1 MNSQVEITL
10 LIFFFNRYIFKCN
23 QWLDYDRGDQ
33 KVDRA
38 MTAQTADE
46 TRTVYEMAPY
56 TAAENHLWL
65 SVFLRPLNS
74 NFTRVQRLACLLG
87 LIYLTMI
94 VCTLTLKT
102 PDEVEGLTEVVIGP
116 FRFSRENFLT
126 SFISVSIVTPL
137 IMIVAFLFKNAET
150 EKDDNEYLSC
160 CRKGYKKMNDKI
172 KVDQSVLAT
181 DYIPPTR
188 IVVRHFHFLPHFCAY
203 VGWALL
209 ILIVGLATWLLMLFS
224 ADWKQEKSEIWMTT
238 IFCAVLLSIF
248 VVETIKASF
257 FSSPELKVQR

>member
-1 MNSQVEITL
+1 MHYVIYSGFVFE
-10 LIFFFNRYIFKCN
+10 RYIFKCN

-33 KVDRA
+33 RVDRA
-38 MTAQTADE
+38 ITAQTADE

-65 SVFLRPLNS
+65 SVFIRPLNS

-94 VCTLTLKT
+94 VCTLILKT
-102 PDEVEGLTEVVIGP
+102 PDDFEEMSEIIVGP
-116 FRFSRENFLT
+116 FRFSMENFLT
-126 SFISVSIVTPL
+126 SFISLAIISPL
-137 IMIVAFLFKNAET
+137 IMIVVFLFKNAET
-150 EKDDNEYLSC
+150 EEDDNEYLSC
-160 CRKGYKKMNDKI
+160 CRKGYKNMNDVI
-172 KVDQSVLAT
+172 KVDKSVLGS

-188 IVVRHFHFLPHFCAY
+188 VVVKHFHFLPHFCVY

-209 ILIVGLATWLLMLFS
+209 IFCVGMASWLLMLFS

-238 IFCAVLLSIF
+238 IFCAVMLSVF
-248 VVETIKASF
+248 VVETLKASII
-257 FSSPELKVQR
+257 